1 MTDII
6 KVADNADMIVSGYA
20 FTRSECGIRVL
31 NLNNPNSA
39 AILSEEGELLAT
51 NMSDIETVIML
62 DHFKRN
68 REYME
73 DLDAEASTTP
83 NTHQCNS

>member
-20 FTRSECGIRVL
+20 FTHSECGIKVL

-39 AILSEEGELLAT
+39 AILSGEGELLAT
-51 NMSDIETVIML
+51 NMSDTETVAML

-68 REYME
+68 QKFPE
-73 DLDAEASTTP
+73 DLDAKIL
-83 NTHQCNS
+83 

>member
-1 MTDII
+1 MSRKGGQTMTDII

-31 NLNNPNSA
+31 NLNNTNSA

-51 NMSDIETVIML
+51 NMSDIETVTML

-68 REYME
+68 QKFLE
-73 DLDAEASTTP
+73 DLDAKVL
-83 NTHQCNS
+83 

>member
-20 FTRSECGIRVL
+20 FTCSKCGIRVL

-51 NMSDIETVIML
+51 NMSDIETVVML

-68 REYME
+68 QKFLE
-73 DLDAEASTTP
+73 DVDVKVL
-83 NTHQCNS
+83 